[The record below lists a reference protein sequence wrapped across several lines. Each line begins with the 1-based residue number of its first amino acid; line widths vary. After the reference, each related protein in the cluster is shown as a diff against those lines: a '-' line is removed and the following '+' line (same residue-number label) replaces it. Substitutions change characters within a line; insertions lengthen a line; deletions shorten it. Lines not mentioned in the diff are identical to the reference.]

1 MRVSESSLY
10 LSFLG
15 KYCVLFSRLNVFCV
29 AAVFCG
35 FLAPNPQQTT
45 SPAIHPS
52 LFLSPFLSPSLSPLS
67 RSFTFHPLYREP
79 PQLTLEPWTL
89 EAMATTPPMEVWFP
103 CCLLA
108 LSLFCVF
115 VLCSFLVLKKT
126 PKVLCVLVRM
136 PARRP
141 ALSVSK
147 EKSSV
152 SEQRKRHYNGKPG
165 Y

>member
-1 MRVSESSLY
+1 MEGGESVRVSESSLY

-108 LSLFCVF
+108 LSLFCVLF
-115 VLCSFLVLKKT
+115 KTNEKKSKRVGGFCLTCSWIHDW
-126 PKVLCVLVRM
+126 R
-136 PARRP
+136 
-141 ALSVSK
+141 
-147 EKSSV
+147 
-152 SEQRKRHYNGKPG
+152 Q
-165 Y
+165 